1 MSDVKKIVGQIGLAG
16 TVAFT
21 SMGAGATELSNQISV
36 VFDRSATERMRIAAA
51 MKVSQSG
58 SRDAVVPMV
67 QALQNTKGSLKA
79 AIRRALDE
87 LKATS
92 VLLAD
97 LASKDPEVRQAS
109 AELLGVL
116 QDPESLGALVQSLKD
131 PVPGVREEC
140 ATAIAKFG
148 GAQQVQ
154 ALNHVLRTDEQSD
167 VRMAAA
173 QALGQIDAPA
183 AKEALR
189 EALSTEKD
197 DFVVVFIKMGL
208 KNGQ

>member
-16 TVAFT
+16 TVALT
-21 SMGAGATELSNQISV
+21 SVSAGATELSDQISV
-36 VFDRSATERMRIAAA
+36 VFDRSATERMRIAAV

-58 SRDAVVPMV
+58 AREAVIPMV
-67 QALQNTKGSLKA
+67 QALQNTKGSLKE
-79 AIRRALDE
+79 AIRRALDD

-97 LASKDPEVRQAS
+97 LASEDPEVRKSS

-116 QDPESLGALVQSLKD
+116 QDPKSLGALAQRLKD
-131 PVPGVREEC
+131 PAPGVREES

-148 GAQQVQ
+148 GAEQVQ
-154 ALNHVLRTDEQSD
+154 ALNHVLRTDEEAD

-183 AKEALR
+183 AKAALR
-189 EALSTEKD
+189 EALATEKD
-197 DFVVVFIKMGL
+197 EFVMVFIKMGL
-208 KNGQ
+208 KE